1 MKKLKLMDY
10 EILYELM
17 KNARRSDR
25 QLARVLNTSQPTITR
40 KRTFIERELIDG
52 YTAIPKWE
60 ELGYQIFAITLVKS
74 KSILG
79 SKEKYETVR
88 KRGINWLMNQP
99 NIIMGGGCRGS
110 GVNAFMISVHKNY
123 SDYDEFM
130 HNYRL
135 ELGDTAEDVQTVL
148 VNLGGREL
156 LKPLHLKYLAE
167 AKQPPNS
174 E

>member
-1 MKKLKLMDY
+1 MKKLKPMDY

-25 QLARVLNTSQPTITR
+25 QLAKILHTSQPTVTR
-40 KRTFIERELIDG
+40 KRTFLEKELIDG
-52 YTAIPKWE
+52 YTTIPRWE
-60 ELGYQIFAITLVKS
+60 DLGYEIFAITLVKS
-74 KSILG
+74 KSVLG

-88 KRGINWLMNQP
+88 KTGMDWLMKQP

-110 GVNAFMISVHKNY
+110 GVNSFMISLHKNY

-135 ELGDTAEDVQTVL
+135 ELGDTSDDVQTVL
-148 VNLGGREL
+148 INLNGREL

-167 AKQPPNS
+167 AKKSSNS
-174 E
+174 K